1 VVQRHSHAVRKR
13 TGRGAELCHV
23 TQVSA
28 TRGSFL
34 TERLPAAEAQPSEN
48 SGGALLAPPPRAP
61 PPSFSSEPQAAS
73 RALSGPLDANVNSV
87 EKSLEIASTG
97 NTAERGARADPDGH
111 EERTHAE
118 ESSLDEEF
126 GSFVG

>member
-1 VVQRHSHAVRKR
+1 MPCHAGVSYTRLISDGAIACSRSTAFRKQWWS
-13 TGRGAELCHV
+13 TAC
-23 TQVSA
+23 T
-28 TRGSFL
+28 T
-34 TERLPAAEAQPSEN
+34 
-48 SGGALLAPPPRAP
+48 PRAP